1 MGISINEG
9 QICRGRGRPPLRSDE
24 ETLRLIIDAAGQ
36 EFRGRGYAGAAM
48 SAIAARAGM
57 STKTLYRLVPTKA
70 ELFRLVIRGRAGQF
84 ILAAHELDHAAE
96 DLAAGL
102 ERLLIAYGNLAFDPE
117 VITVY
122 RLVIGE
128 CGRFPELGQTFFEA
142 AIRPTSRAIADWLAG
157 QRRRGSIML
166 DDPEQAADMLRGMM
180 VMEPQRAALLAQAP
194 PPDAAA
200 IAARAKACA
209 KVFLEGC
216 RTARQD
222 SPPRAAPTTVRD
234 RFVDPPT

>member
-1 MGISINEG
+1 MGVSINE
-9 QICRGRGRPPLRSDE
+9 QQTCRGRGRPPLRSDA
-24 ETLRLIIDAAGQ
+24 ETLRLIVDAAGQ
-36 EFRGRGYAGAAM
+36 EFRAGGYAGTGM
-48 SAIAARAGM
+48 SAIAAHAGV

-84 ILAAHELDHAAE
+84 ILAADQLDDAAE

-102 ERLLIAYGNLAFDPE
+102 ERLLTAYANLALDPE
-117 VITVY
+117 VIAVY

-128 CGRFPELGQTFFEA
+128 CGRFPELGQTFFESA
-142 AIRPTSRAIADWLAG
+142 VRPTSRVIADWLAR
-157 QRRRGSIML
+157 QCRRGSIL
-166 DDPEQAADMLRGMM
+166 LEDPEQAADMLRGMM

-194 PPDAAA
+194 PPGASA

-216 RTARQD
+216 RTTRQEAQ
-222 SPPRAAPTTVRD
+222 PRAAFTTVRD
-234 RFVDPPT
+234 RFVDAST

>member
-1 MGISINEG
+1 MSVSLNE
-9 QICRGRGRPPLRSDE
+9 QQTCRGRGRPPLRSDE
-24 ETLRLIIDAAGQ
+24 QTLRLIVDAARH
-36 EFRGRGYAGAAM
+36 EFHVGGYAGTGM
-48 SAIAARAGM
+48 SAIAARAGV

-70 ELFRLVIRGRAGQF
+70 ELFRLVIRSRAGQF
-84 ILAAHELDHAAE
+84 ILAADELDDAAE

-102 ERLLIAYGNLAFDPE
+102 ERLLTAYGSLAFDPD

-157 QRRRGSIML
+157 QCRRGSIKL

-180 VMEPQRAALLAQAP
+180 VMEPQRAALLGQAP
-194 PPDAAA
+194 PPDASA

-216 RTARQD
+216 RT
-222 SPPRAAPTTVRD
+222 
-234 RFVDPPT
+234 